1 MKSGVA
7 FCKNIRAHRGSPAID
22 RYKNII
28 ESVFICRYY
37 PLALRVYRVECLGL
51 AKLTYAIQVNGLTV
65 LPSAIAR
72 LIVVTEQFAVDSR
85 VTWSTLFK
93 AAGSLF
99 FSGLFFFQE
108 CSIDMDKK
116 RIVFLSAKSGGGHDG
131 AARSLIQLI
140 QARFPDQY
148 AFAIIDIYNGKIDK
162 TLPFLAQI
170 RHHSD
175 VIWRLFLLLTNNRFT
190 VALGRFFMAR
200 YMMGR
205 IKKQLPNDGP
215 IDLLVAVH
223 FNPAQIVKD
232 IAVTLPGAPRAVIL
246 ATDYDPHW
254 SWIGIADAI
263 VVASDAGAKKAL
275 QVGYAPQ
282 QVLQLNVLPNE
293 QALRQRGSAAVAADD
308 GLFRLL
314 MVSGQ
319 DGTNSAKILSLIER
333 IDGTSIANKVTLDI
347 YCGRNEA
354 LRVAVEKRAATLNNL
369 QVRAHGFVVGLH
381 ERIALAH
388 LIIMRASPQVLSECI
403 SSCVPV
409 MAFDW
414 SVHEQYQATLINR
427 ENIGFATK
435 DQELLLERLLEAVN
449 TPARYAH
456 YRQNVN
462 ALAETFDANA
472 LLDHL
477 FHAGGESVAP
487 QNESTGRMLP
497 G

>member
-1 MKSGVA
+1 
-7 FCKNIRAHRGSPAID
+7 
-22 RYKNII
+22 
-28 ESVFICRYY
+28 
-37 PLALRVYRVECLGL
+37 
-51 AKLTYAIQVNGLTV
+51 
-65 LPSAIAR
+65 
-72 LIVVTEQFAVDSR
+72 
-85 VTWSTLFK
+85 
-93 AAGSLF
+93 
-99 FSGLFFFQE
+99 
-108 CSIDMDKK
+108 MDKK

-148 AFAIIDIYNGKIDK
+148 SFTIIDIYNGKIDK

-175 VIWRLFLLLTNNRFT
+175 VIWRLFLLLTNNRFA
-190 VALGRFFMAR
+190 VALGRLFMAR
-200 YMMGR
+200 YMIGR

-215 IDLLVAVH
+215 IALLVAVH

-232 IAVTLPGAPRAVIL
+232 IARTLPGAPRAAIL

-263 VVASDAGAKKAL
+263 AVASDAGAKKAF
-275 QVGYAPQ
+275 QVGYAPH

-293 QALRQRGSAAVAADD
+293 QALRQRESTASIEDN
-308 GLFRLL
+308 GLFCLL

-319 DGTNSAKILSLIER
+319 DGTNSAKILSIIER
-333 IDGTSIANKVTLDI
+333 IDGTSIANKVSLDI

-354 LRVAVEKRAATLNNL
+354 LRLAVEKRAATLSTL

-381 ERIALAH
+381 ERIARAH
-388 LIIMRASPQVLSECI
+388 LIILRASPQVLSECI
-403 SSCVPV
+403 SSGVPV
-409 MAFDW
+409 LAFDW

-427 ENIGFATK
+427 ENIGFASK
-435 DQELLLERLLEAVN
+435 DQDLLLERLLEAVT

-456 YRQNVN
+456 YRQRVH
-462 ALAETFDANA
+462 ALAETFDANT

-477 FHAGGESVAP
+477 FQARADAVESHGERS
-487 QNESTGRMLP
+487 ERMLP